1 MAVTVEKIEKNKV
14 ALEIN
19 IAAEE
24 FTLAI
29 NRAAKKVAGEINVP
43 GFRKGKAPR
52 HIVERYVG
60 REYLQNEALEPLL
73 GPAYAKA
80 VQESSIE
87 PVARP
92 EVELI
97 QVEEGKDLIF
107 KAVVEVKPE
116 VELGQYTGLN
126 IEKKAAEV
134 TEEQLDQ
141 ELKRRQ
147 ELHAK
152 LITLEEGEAQAKDI
166 VNINFE
172 GFIEGEAFP
181 GGKGENH
188 ELTIGSGTFIPG
200 FEDQLIGARIGQE
213 IDVNVTFPAEYH
225 SKELAG
231 KDAVFKVKVNSI
243 KRKELVPLDDE
254 FAKDVSEFDT
264 LQELREDIRQKMI
277 TATEM
282 RLNNEHRA
290 EIVKKVVEKAEV
302 EIPEG
307 MINTRIESM
316 IEDLKTNL
324 SYQGVTLE
332 QYCSYI
338 NSDEAQLKENYRNQA
353 VDGIK
358 TELVLEAIA
367 KKENITVSEEDIQKE
382 MEKLSEHYGRKVEEL
397 RQALEARGELDWFK
411 VGITSDRTIDFLV
424 ERNTAKKQETEGQT
438 ENIDTESKDPDT
450 FENNEE
456 Q

>member
-1 MAVTVEKIEKNKV
+1 MAVTLEKIEKNKV
-14 ALEIN
+14 SLEIKV
-19 IAAEE
+19 AAEE
-24 FTLAI
+24 FTSAV

-60 REYLQNEALEPLL
+60 LEYLQNEALEPLL
-73 GPAYAKA
+73 GPAYVKA

-126 IEKKAAEV
+126 IQKESGEV
-134 TEEQLDQ
+134 TEEQLEQ

-152 LITLEEGEAQAKDI
+152 LVTLEDGEVQAKDI

-188 ELTIGSGTFIPG
+188 DLTIGSGTFIPG
-200 FEDQLIGARIGQE
+200 FEDQLVGARTGQE
-213 IDVNVTFPAEYH
+213 IDVNVIFPAEYH

-231 KDAVFKVKVNSI
+231 KEAVFKVKVNSV

-254 FAKDVSEFDT
+254 FAKDISEFDT
-264 LQELREDIRQKMI
+264 LEELKEDIRQKMV
-277 TATEM
+277 TAAEM
-282 RLNNEHRA
+282 RVNNEHRA
-290 EIVKKVVEKAEV
+290 EIVKNVVEKAEV
-302 EIPEG
+302 DIPQG
-307 MINTRIESM
+307 MIENRIESM

-324 SYQGVTLE
+324 SYQGITLE
-332 QYCSYI
+332 QYCGYI

-353 VDGIK
+353 IEGIK

-367 KKENITVSEEDIQKE
+367 QKEEISASEEDIQKE

-397 RQALEARGELDWFK
+397 QQALEARGELDWFK
-411 VGITSDRTIDFLV
+411 VGIVSDRTIDFLV
-424 ERNTAKKQETEGQT
+424 ERNSEKKQETGDQT
-438 ENIDTESKDPDT
+438 ENIDSENKEPDT
-450 FENNEE
+450 LENHEE